1 MRLHTRLM
9 NSIFGKAALAA
20 AALGGFLFFTGAPAA
35 QAGVY
40 GYREPR
46 PVIRYDN
53 YRLHRAIV
61 RDGFYS
67 PQANYWR
74 HERRIVYAHAW
85 RDRFGVYH
93 RY

>member
-1 MRLHTRLM
+1 MQLHKRLM
-9 NSIFGKAALAA
+9 NSMFGKAALVA

-35 QAGVY
+35 QAQVY

-46 PVIRYDN
+46 PVVRYDN

-74 HERRIVYAHAW
+74 SNRREAYVHPW
-85 RDRFGVYH
+85 CDRFGVWH

>member
-1 MRLHTRLM
+1 MQLHKRLI
-9 NSIFGKAALAA
+9 NSMFGKAALAA
-20 AALGGFLFFTGAPAA
+20 AALGGFLFFAGAPAA
-35 QAGVY
+35 QAQPY
-40 GYREPR
+40 GYRER
-46 PVIRYDN
+46 PIVRYDN

-74 HERRIVYAHAW
+74 FNRRVVYAHPW
-85 RDRFGVYH
+85 CDRFGVWH